1 MSMFCCFSS
10 NRIYESLDMVSLY
23 WKDIKGLFCFF
34 FSFMVQRPF
43 MTMEQ
48 GVVALPCCSS
58 RSEGLI
64 TTQQIYLIFY
74 CLTGYNRR
82 EVIPQLTVAKLEV
95 LFGWS
100 HKGVKKL
107 SSDLAKYFTSI
118 SIKLK
123 CIFYSLAILGFRKD
137 IWQYVISVLHGNLV
151 LPPLL
156 YTKGHNVKGKM
167 RQMQL
172 HSSQDLKTFHIGETM
187 SSLCHER
194 LNPLHFFFQ
203 YLPFFPTFSIFSV
216 IRGQMDLGIF
226 MCMQRIFSASEA
238 VNWSVLAYAY
248 TYTWKNNIPWN

>member
-1 MSMFCCFSS
+1 
-10 NRIYESLDMVSLY
+10 MVSLY

-100 HKGVKKL
+100 HKGVKKV

-156 YTKGHNVKGKM
+156 SPRGTMLKVRCG
-167 RQMQL
+167 RC
-172 HSSQDLKTFHIGETM
+172 SFTPLKTLRPFTSGKQCH
-187 SSLCHER
+187 LCVMR
-194 LNPLHFFFQ
+194 
-203 YLPFFPTFSIFSV
+203 
-216 IRGQMDLGIF
+216 D
-226 MCMQRIFSASEA
+226 
-238 VNWSVLAYAY
+238 
-248 TYTWKNNIPWN
+248 